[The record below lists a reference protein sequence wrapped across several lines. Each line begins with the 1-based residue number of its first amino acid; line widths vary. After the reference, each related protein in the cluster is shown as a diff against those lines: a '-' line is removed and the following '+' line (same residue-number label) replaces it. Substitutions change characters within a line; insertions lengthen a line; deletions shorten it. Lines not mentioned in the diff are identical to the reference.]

1 MKNKLSTHQLKALK
15 DNDPLVLVAERS
27 GFTLIELLV
36 VIAIIGVLVG
46 ILLPAVQQ
54 ARESARRM
62 QCGSNLRQLML
73 AMHSHESARRQFPAG
88 YLSDTSRA
96 DRDVETFDAA
106 PGTGWGLLL
115 APYLEESAIADNFAG
130 VSDPSQGVL
139 HPGKPQ
145 PRISKIPILSVSFF
159 CWGPRTFR
167 RQRYKW
173 KSTGD
178 WNRTWAI
185 TLCCECRT

>member
-1 MKNKLSTHQLKALK
+1 MKNK
-15 DNDPLVLVAERS
+15 PLTSRLFVLRGCNRLAISAKRS

-88 YLSDTSRA
+88 YLSDTLRP
-96 DRDVETFDAA
+96 DRDGDTLDAA
-106 PGTGWGLLL
+106 PGTGWGLQL
-115 APYLEESAIADNFAG
+115 APYLEEATLADNFASW
-130 VSDPSQGVL
+130 SDQKMFYIEDFL
-139 HPGKPQ
+139 
-145 PRISKIPILSVSFF
+145 
-159 CWGPRTFR
+159 
-167 RQRYKW
+167 
-173 KSTGD
+173 
-178 WNRTWAI
+178 
-185 TLCCECRT
+185 